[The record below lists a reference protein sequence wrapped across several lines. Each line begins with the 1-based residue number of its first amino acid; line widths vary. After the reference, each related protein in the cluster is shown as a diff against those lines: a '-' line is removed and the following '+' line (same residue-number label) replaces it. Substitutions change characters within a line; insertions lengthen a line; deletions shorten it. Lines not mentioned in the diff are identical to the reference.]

1 MFVGDIHTDEFRNV
15 DLYGNPEG
23 KDPCTK
29 AFKEEIEGKTNSE
42 ILKLK
47 NFKECTKEIEL
58 AEGKDKITLIAHG
71 SIKNYTILDK
81 NK

>member
-1 MFVGDIHTDEFRNV
+1 MDKYGDPNGE
-15 DLYGNPEG
+15 
-23 KDPCTK
+23 DPCTK
-29 AFKEEIEGKTNSE
+29 AFKEEIKGKTNSE

-47 NFKECTKEIEL
+47 NFEECTKEIGL
-58 AEGKDKITLIAHG
+58 TEGKDKITLIAHG